1 MASLFGHFARLFSV
15 LAVLTLLAIS
25 AAFAAPYAAI
35 VMDAR
40 TGETLYSKNATTRL
54 HPASLT
60 KMMTLYI
67 TFGEIRSGRLS
78 LDTMITV
85 SKHAAAEPPSR
96 LGLRAGQ
103 KIALRYLIRAAAV
116 KSANDAAA
124 AIGDAIGGSPAGFA
138 KKMNR
143 TAKAIGMTD
152 STFRNANGLTAA
164 GHMSTA
170 RDMNVLGRRLFYD
183 FPEFYNIFS
192 RRSTDA
198 GMAQVANT
206 NRKFLDAYKGAD
218 GIKTGYT
225 VPAGFNLTASAE
237 RANVR
242 IIATIFGGQSTAQRN
257 SKMAELLDLGFAKAP
272 ANARVTKP
280 SAPEINIE
288 DALIASGEPPDED
301 EAAFEDTPGGSAKTI
316 RLVMTVAKSPR
327 PKARPM
333 TPETTEEVLVAEALV
348 DEALAD
354 AMQSSIAGALAEAT
368 TPPPADTLEAQ
379 TIALAETPAEPGL
392 SPGADTVLPAEVTLD
407 SAAATPAKPGT
418 LDAQSQAL
426 ASPAIAMPVQ
436 TASEAPTELVATL
449 PVDTPKGLTAPDE
462 TAAILIPQSAQ
473 NAPRA
478 RPLLSQTAPELAV
491 ASTDPVDEPIPLAIE
506 DTAAVAG
513 AMPSLASEIS
523 PKPSQIALAATIVRP
538 AKRNAPIFD
547 DATTAASEVAA
558 AEQEVVTRVSTSG
571 GRYWGVNV
579 GRFTSSYDAE
589 RALLKTQLT
598 ESATLNDGLRKVV
611 QKGGAFD
618 ANFMGLS
625 QEQADLACRRLQARA
640 VQCFTIGP

>member
-1 MASLFGHFARLFSV
+1 MASLLGHFARFCGV
-15 LAVLTLLAIS
+15 LAVLALLALGT
-25 AAFAAPYAAI
+25 AFAAPYAAI

-40 TGETLYSKNATTRL
+40 TGETLYSKNANTRL

-67 TFGEIRSGRLS
+67 TFGEIRAGRLS

-225 VPAGFNLTASAE
+225 GPAGFNLTASAE
-237 RANVR
+237 RGNVR

-280 SAPEINIE
+280 SGPAMDNE
-288 DALIASGEPPDED
+288 DALIASAEVPDED
-301 EAAFEDTPGGSAKTI
+301 EATFEDTPGGAAKTI
-316 RLVMTVAKSPR
+316 RLVMSVAKSPR
-327 PKARPM
+327 PKARPGAG
-333 TPETTEEVLVAEALV
+333 VADAVVVAEAIV
-348 DEALAD
+348 SDPTAD
-354 AMQSSIAGALAEAT
+354 AMQASIAGALAEANAT
-368 TPPPADTLEAQ
+368 PPADTLEAQ
-379 TIALAETPAEPGL
+379 TIALVEAPIAPE
-392 SPGADTVLPAEVTLD
+392 LPANSSTDIAVDVAVADAVE
-407 SAAATPAKPGT
+407 APAKPNT

-426 ASPAIAMPVQ
+426 AGADLLPQPSATDI
-436 TASEAPTELVATL
+436 APTELAALST
-449 PVDTPKGLTAPDE
+449 TN
-462 TAAILIPQSAQ
+462 AAILDGSPAILVPLSAQ

-478 RPLLSQTAPELAV
+478 RPAQPTVAPDMALATAEPL
-491 ASTDPVDEPIPLAIE
+491 DEPTPIAIE
-506 DTAAVAG
+506 DTAAIALATPDLAPG
-513 AMPSLASEIS
+513 AQPEPA
-523 PKPSQIALAATIVRP
+523 QIALAANILRP
-538 AKRNAPIFD
+538 AKRSAPLFD
-547 DATTAASEVAA
+547 DASAQSPEAVQT
-558 AEQEVVTRVSTSG
+558 EQVVVTRVSTSG

-579 GRFTSSYDAE
+579 GRFPSSYDAE

-598 ESATLNDGLRKVV
+598 ESATLSDGLRKVV

-625 QEQADLACRRLQARA
+625 QDQADLACRRLQARA

>member
-1 MASLFGHFARLFSV
+1 MASLFGHFARLLSLLAV
-15 LAVLTLLAIS
+15 LAVLAIS

-124 AIGDAIGGSPAGFA
+124 AIGDAIGGSTAGFA

-237 RANVR
+237 RGNVR

-280 SAPEINIE
+280 SAPIIDNE
-288 DALIASGEPPDED
+288 DALIASAEPPDEV
-301 EAAFEDTPGGSAKTI
+301 EATFEDTPGGSAKTI
-316 RLVMTVAKSPR
+316 RLVMAVAKSPR

-333 TPETTEEVLVAEALV
+333 APETAEEVLVAEAVV

-379 TIALAETPAEPGL
+379 TIALAETAAEPDL
-392 SPGADTVLPAEVTLD
+392 SPSVDATSLAEVALD
-407 SAAATPAKPGT
+407 SAAVIPAKPGT

-426 ASPAIAMPVQ
+426 APTIGVPAQNAN
-436 TASEAPTELVATL
+436 EAPTELAAL
-449 PVDTPKGLTAPDE
+449 PPAGTPAVIAAQDDPP
-462 TAAILIPQSAQ
+462 AILIPQSAQ

-478 RPLLSQTAPELAV
+478 RPVRPQVAPEVAV
-491 ASTDPVDEPIPLAIE
+491 ASAEPVEEPIPLAIE
-506 DTAAVAG
+506 DTAAVAV
-513 AMPSLASEIS
+513 ATPSIASEIT
-523 PKPSQIALAATIVRP
+523 PEPAQIALAATIVRP

-547 DATTAASEVAA
+547 DATTAASKVAA

>member
-1 MASLFGHFARLFSV
+1 MASLFGQFVRYFGV
-15 LAVLTLLAIS
+15 LAVVAVLAIS
-25 AAFAAPYAAI
+25 AAIAAPYAAI
-35 VMDAR
+35 VIDAR
-40 TGETLYSKNATTRL
+40 TGETLYSKNADTRL

-124 AIGDAIGGSPAGFA
+124 AIGDAIGGSTAGFA

-143 TAKAIGMTD
+143 TAKSLGMND
-152 STFRNANGLTAA
+152 STFRNANGLTAS

-170 RDMNVLGRRLFYD
+170 RDMTTLGRHLFYD

-198 GMAQVANT
+198 GMAQVAST

-237 RANVR
+237 RGNVR

-272 ANARVTKP
+272 SNARVAKP
-280 SAPEINIE
+280 EMPASDAE
-288 DALIASGEPPDED
+288 DALIASASLPDED
-301 EAAFEDTPGGSAKTI
+301 EAELDGEAGGSAKTI
-316 RLVMTVAKSPR
+316 RLIMAVATSPR
-327 PKARPM
+327 PKTRPGITVAKDM
-333 TPETTEEVLVAEALV
+333 LVADAAV
-348 DEALAD
+348 DDAVAD
-354 AMQSSIAGALAEAT
+354 AMQDGIAGALAEAN

-379 TIALAETPAEPGL
+379 TLALSEAPPTPEASLLDAAIADATP
-392 SPGADTVLPAEVTLD
+392 V
-407 SAAATPAKPGT
+407 AAAPDT

-426 ASPAIAMPVQ
+426 ALGEGLSVQ
-436 TASEAPTELVATL
+436 AVP
-449 PVDTPKGLTAPDE
+449 
-462 TAAILIPQSAQ
+462 
-473 NAPRA
+473 
-478 RPLLSQTAPELAV
+478 QTAPTDLPRCRPQTRPPKSMRRLSSSRKARKTPHV
-491 ASTDPVDEPIPLAIE
+491 AARCSLWPRKRWPWPMQNLRPWPSKIPQRSPVSRRTSPPRWHQSPPKSPWPQRSFAQPN
-506 DTAAVAG
+506 
-513 AMPSLASEIS
+513 AMRRSSRMQFLRR
-523 PKPSQIALAATIVRP
+523 PKPPQPSKRLLP
-538 AKRNAPIFD
+538 ACPHRV
-547 DATTAASEVAA
+547 DATGGSM
-558 AEQEVVTRVSTSG
+558 SG
-571 GRYWGVNV
+571 GLIPALTPNA
-579 GRFTSSYDAE
+579 RF
-589 RALLKTQLT
+589 
-598 ESATLNDGLRKVV
+598 
-611 QKGGAFD
+611 
-618 ANFMGLS
+618 
-625 QEQADLACRRLQARA
+625 
-640 VQCFTIGP
+640 

>member
-1 MASLFGHFARLFSV
+1 MASLFGQFARYFGV
-15 LAVLTLLAIS
+15 LAVVALLAIS

-35 VMDAR
+35 VIDAR
-40 TGETLYSKNATTRL
+40 TGETLYSKNADTRL

-124 AIGDAIGGSPAGFA
+124 AIGDAIGGSTAGFA

-143 TAKAIGMTD
+143 TAKSLGMNS
-152 STFRNANGLTAA
+152 STFRNANGLTAS

-170 RDMNVLGRRLFYD
+170 RDMTTLGRHLFYD

-198 GMAQVANT
+198 GMAQVAST

-237 RANVR
+237 RGNVR

-272 ANARVTKP
+272 SNARVAKP
-280 SAPEINIE
+280 ETPALDAE
-288 DALIASGEPPDED
+288 DALLASASLPEEED
-301 EAAFEDTPGGSAKTI
+301 EAGFDGEAGGSAKTI
-316 RLVMTVAKSPR
+316 RLIMAVATSPR
-327 PKARPM
+327 PKGRPGLGVA
-333 TPETTEEVLVAEALV
+333 EDLLVAEAAV
-348 DEALAD
+348 DDAVAA
-354 AMQSSIAGALAEAT
+354 AMQDSIAGALAEANE
-368 TPPPADTLEAQ
+368 PPPANTLEAQ
-379 TIALAETPAEPGL
+379 TLALVEAPATPEP
-392 SPGADTVLPAEVTLD
+392 SALD
-407 SAAATPAKPGT
+407 VAVGAATPVVAAPNT

-426 ASPAIAMPVQ
+426 ALGDGSSVEALAETAPTALAALQ
-436 TASEAPTELVATL
+436 TADAAGQVEAPSIV
-449 PVDTPKGLTAPDE
+449 
-462 TAAILIPQSAQ
+462 IPQSAQ
-473 NAPRA
+473 NAPRG
-478 RPLLSQTAPELAV
+478 RPAPSIADQALAL
-491 ASTDPVDEPIPLAIE
+491 ASAEPVPLAIE
-506 DTAAVAG
+506 DTAAIAAVTPDVAPEVTPEP
-513 AMPSLASEIS
+513 A
-523 PKPSQIALAATIVRP
+523 QIALAATIIRP
-538 AKRNAPIFD
+538 AKRNAPIFE
-547 DATTAASEVAA
+547 DAIATLPEATP

-579 GRFTSSYDAE
+579 GRFSSSFDAE

-611 QKGGAFD
+611 QKGGKFD